1 MIVLCFIAGII
12 TGLVLAHRNHR
23 RVALAAAEA
32 GAADLQCHR
41 LWSTANKRTRV
52 DLRLSQQSTPLTGIC
67 LWVVCLQERSK
78 PVCRLLS
85 PDDAFDAPVGY
96 EPDDGD

>member
-23 RVALAAAEA
+23 RVALVGRFTVPSALVHGEQ
-32 GAADLQCHR
+32 ADPSR
-41 LWSTANKRTRV
+41 LTTFSTVDSANRY
-52 DLRLSQQSTPLTGIC
+52 LPL
-67 LWVVCLQERSK
+67 VCLQERSK

>member
-23 RVALAAAEA
+23 RVALVGRFTVPSALVHGEQ
-32 GAADLQCHR
+32 ADPSR
-41 LWSTANKRTRV
+41 LTTFSTV
-52 DLRLSQQSTPLTGIC
+52 DSLTGIC